1 TTQQQSPD
9 TGTTNA
15 TYDAAGNLTSRTDA
29 RGKTTTFSYDAV
41 DCLTQASY
49 ASGTPTVLEY
59 DGGTS
64 PLPNDIGK
72 LTKVIDEAG
81 STRFRYNGFG

>member
-1 TTQQQSPD
+1 
-9 TGTTNA
+9 
-15 TYDAAGNLTSRTDA
+15 TSRTDA

-41 DCLTQASY
+41 NRLTQASY

-64 PLPNDIGK
+64 PQPNDIGR
-72 LTKVIDEAG
+72 LTKVTDEAG